1 MTTYSEHYIMI
12 NTFDGA
18 RDCTLN
24 FLARSLSMNGLEKY
38 HVRVYVCVCFC
49 VFLCVSVCTCV
60 GSCTGTWRHLKSTA
74 PPGPPVPK
82 P

>member
-1 MTTYSEHYIMI
+1 MTTYSEHYVMI

-38 HVRVYVCVCFC
+38 HVRVYVCVCVCVCVCFC
-49 VFLCVSVCTCV
+49 VYVCRQLYGHMATLEKY
-60 GSCTGTWRHLKSTA
+60 GSAGSSGT
-74 PPGPPVPK
+74 
-82 P
+82 